1 MKTCIYIY
9 LALFMTT
16 LLSIQLE
23 AQNLLGNGDFE
34 LVSSPPSAQGQLA
47 RAIAWRNCNGQTAFP
62 YATPD
67 LFTEAATGG
76 LQWPNTFAG
85 TVAPQS
91 GNALAG
97 FITSNFFVPDFREYV
112 CYPLSAPMLVGQTYT
127 VSFWLTNGSGNW
139 YGARGSNNIGVA
151 FTIGAPVQI
160 QHEPLPVIPQ
170 IEMTSI
176 IHNTVWTKYTFTFL
190 AGTAYNHIT
199 IGNFRNDLA
208 TSTAVFT
215 SGNGVAYYFIDNVE
229 VRQSLPLPAEN
240 LQLQQLENDD
250 LMSLNWHLPENATGD
265 EIALERSTDQ
275 NTFTQVED
283 FGKVTNAGAD
293 VTYKD
298 ATALAGLQYYYRL
311 RDLSPNGEL
320 RYSPVIAAKFGKG
333 GDFVAGHLYPN
344 PIRDRF
350 FLDFTALVQGELE
363 MRLLDAAGRLIH
375 TETQTLEIGQP
386 STAFNVPTG
395 TSTGIYHAQFNF
407 QGQTFTKK
415 VVIASAN

>member
-1 MKTCIYIY
+1 MKTRIY
-9 LALFMTT
+9 LYLVLCMSTM
-16 LLSIQLE
+16 LSMQLK

-34 LVSSPPSAQGQLA
+34 LLSAHPNAQGQLS
-47 RAIAWRNCNGQTAFP
+47 RAISWRNCNGQVAFP

-67 LFTEAATGG
+67 LFTDAATGG
-76 LQWPNTFAG
+76 LSWPNTCMG

-112 CYPLSAPMLVGQTYT
+112 CYPLSAPMIVGQTYT
-127 VSFWLTNGSGNW
+127 VSFWLSNGSGNW

-151 FTIGAPVQI
+151 FTLGAPTQI
-160 QHEPLPVIPQ
+160 QHEPLPIIPQ

-176 IHNTVWTKYTFTFL
+176 IHNTAWTKYSFVFL
-190 AGTAYNHIT
+190 AGTPYNHIT

-208 TSTAVFT
+208 TNIAVFT

-229 VRQSLPLPAEN
+229 VRLSLPLPAEN
-240 LQLQQLENDD
+240 LQLQQLESDD
-250 LMSLNWHLPENATGD
+250 KMSFTWHLPETAKGD

-275 NTFTQVED
+275 NTFSEVED
-283 FGKVTNAGAD
+283 FGKVTNPGAD
-293 VTYKD
+293 ITYTD
-298 ATALAGLQYYYRL
+298 VTALAGMSYYYRL

-363 MRLLDAAGRLIH
+363 MRLLDLSGRLIH
-375 TETQTLEIGQP
+375 TETQTLEVGQA
-386 STAFNVPTG
+386 STAFNLPTG
-395 TSTGIYHAQFNF
+395 TATGIYHAQFNF

-415 VVIASAN
+415 VVVASAS